1 MEVKEE
7 QMTQVEGAAAG
18 KPGKE
23 KKPLNVKKE
32 ILSWILTIAVAVAA
46 ALLIRTFLFEPIRV
60 DGESMCDTLQDGEI
74 MLVTKPEYLFV
85 DPQRGD
91 VVICKYP
98 GRTENFVKRVMGIP
112 GDVIEIRSNV
122 VYRNGE
128 ALDEP
133 YLTPERNDNGFS
145 MAPFTL
151 GEDEYFVMG
160 DNRDNSHDSRN
171 YYDYFTPAALT
182 RDMIIGHV
190 RCVVFPFSDIRTI
203 EYAVPDGGERPEPE
217 RPPICRKIMLLTN
230 LFQGREGCTVLLLSQ
245 GTLTAS
251 PVAVPAIDRTGKIL
265 CDGGFRFQRS

>member
-7 QMTQVEGAAAG
+7 QMTQVEGAATG

-23 KKPLNVKKE
+23 KKPVNVKKE

-60 DGESMCDTLQDGEI
+60 DGESMCDTLQNGEI
-74 MLVTKPEYLFV
+74 MLVTKPEYLTG

-91 VVICKYP
+91 VVIGKYP

-133 YLTPERNDNGFS
+133 YLTPERNDNGSS

-171 YYDYFTPAALT
+171 YYTNSYPPTPAALT

-203 EYAVPDGGERPEPE
+203 E
-217 RPPICRKIMLLTN
+217 
-230 LFQGREGCTVLLLSQ
+230 
-245 GTLTAS
+245 
-251 PVAVPAIDRTGKIL
+251 
-265 CDGGFRFQRS
+265 

>member
-1 MEVKEE
+1 MQIDQERPAEQPNGVETPTKGKKKKEP
-7 QMTQVEGAAAG
+7 V
-18 KPGKE
+18 
-23 KKPLNVKKE
+23 NVKKE
-32 ILSWILTIAVAVAA
+32 IISWVLTLGVAIVLSLVV
-46 ALLIRTFLFEPIRV
+46 RTFLFEPIRV
-60 DGESMCDTLQDGEI
+60 DGESMCDTLQNGEI
-74 MLVTKPEYLFV
+74 MLVTKPEYLTG

-171 YYDYFTPAALT
+171 YYGAGRPAAISRKDIVGKVRFVMWPL
-182 RDMIIGHV
+182 GHARGV
-190 RCVVFPFSDIRTI
+190 
-203 EYAVPDGGERPEPE
+203 E
-217 RPPICRKIMLLTN
+217 
-230 LFQGREGCTVLLLSQ
+230 
-245 GTLTAS
+245 
-251 PVAVPAIDRTGKIL
+251 
-265 CDGGFRFQRS
+265 

>member
-23 KKPLNVKKE
+23 KKPLTDNKE

-74 MLVTKPEYLFV
+74 MLVTKPEYLFG

-133 YLTPERNDNGFS
+133 YLTPERNDNGSS

-151 GEDEYFVMG
+151 GEGEYFVMG

-171 YYDYFTPAALT
+171 YY
-182 RDMIIGHV
+182 
-190 RCVVFPFSDIRTI
+190 
-203 EYAVPDGGERPEPE
+203 
-217 RPPICRKIMLLTN
+217 TN
-230 LFQGREGCTVLLLSQ
+230 LSL
-245 GTLTAS
+245 
-251 PVAVPAIDRTGKIL
+251 IHI
-265 CDGGFRFQRS
+265 

>member
-7 QMTQVEGAAAG
+7 QMTQVEGAATG

-23 KKPLNVKKE
+23 KKPVNVKKE

-60 DGESMCDTLQDGEI
+60 DGESMCDTLQNGEI
-74 MLVTKPEYLFV
+74 MLVTKPEYLTG

-171 YYDYFTPAALT
+171 YYGAGRPAAIS
-182 RDMIIGHV
+182 RKDIVGKV
-190 RCVVFPFSDIRTI
+190 RFVMWP
-203 EYAVPDGGERPEPE
+203 
-217 RPPICRKIMLLTN
+217 
-230 LFQGREGCTVLLLSQ
+230 LSHAR
-245 GTLTAS
+245 G
-251 PVAVPAIDRTGKIL
+251 VE
-265 CDGGFRFQRS
+265 

>member
-74 MLVTKPEYLFV
+74 MLVTKPEYLFG

-122 VYRNGE
+122 VYSNGE

-133 YLTPERNDNGFS
+133 YLTPERNDNGSS

-151 GEDEYFVMG
+151 GEGEYFVMG

-171 YYDYFTPAALT
+171 YYTNSYPPTPAALT

-203 EYAVPDGGERPEPE
+203 E
-217 RPPICRKIMLLTN
+217 
-230 LFQGREGCTVLLLSQ
+230 
-245 GTLTAS
+245 
-251 PVAVPAIDRTGKIL
+251 
-265 CDGGFRFQRS
+265 